1 MVPGSCTEVT
11 DILFFSKLLEV
22 SELLG
27 VSDDLLWLGLDE
39 VEDDVEDD
47 ELEWLCVNTDL
58 MFNRF
63 IQSRNVLA
71 GMLYFI
77 DDLLMLEDKIIYCNK
92 TVKSEIF

>member
-1 MVPGSCTEVT
+1 M
-11 DILFFSKLLEV
+11 
-22 SELLG
+22 
-27 VSDDLLWLGLDE
+27 
-39 VEDDVEDD
+39 
-47 ELEWLCVNTDL
+47 NTDL

-92 TVKSEIF
+92 TVKSEIFKSNFISMFLVYNFYLCPSIISLNAC